1 MAEPAPAQ
9 PNVNARI
16 VYWGAPGSGKTANL
30 RMIHAKLRS
39 DHRGELREVPTRID
53 PSVSYEMMPIELGEI
68 AGVRTRIQIIAVPGG
83 PEQGPTRKQL
93 LDKVDAVVFVVDAQR
108 DRIDANV
115 ACFEE
120 LRRAL
125 AAYGR
130 ALESVPMVIQ
140 YNKRDLADPFALE
153 ELHRKLDIR
162 GAGAFEAVA
171 TEGTGVLQTL
181 TTVSKRVI
189 RARRGQTAEAA
200 TASRAPAGPSRGAVS
215 AAVKAALP
223 AQARE
228 AAPPLKAAST
238 PAAVPRPA
246 IRTPAT
252 AAVEPPVRPAPA
264 AAAPSRPAAVRPAG
278 PPLRGRPAAEL
289 APAEFAPAELEPEP
303 MGTATVELDA
313 REIARATANTQVA
326 LDESWPEVN
335 EIHAEAMA
343 EANAAQPAP
352 LIIASVGRPEANGPR
367 SLVLPLVLKD
377 SAHRRHSLLLTI
389 QLDALLDDADDGG

>member
-1 MAEPAPAQ
+1 MAEPAPSQ
-9 PNVNARI
+9 TNVNARI

-30 RMIHAKLRS
+30 RMIHAKLRA
-39 DHRGELREVPTRID
+39 DHRGELREVPTRLD

-83 PEQGPTRKQL
+83 PEQAPTRKQL

-162 GAGAFEAVA
+162 GAGVFEAVA
-171 TEGTGVLQTL
+171 TEGAGVLQTL

-189 RARRGQTAEAA
+189 RARREQAAEEGAA
-200 TASRAPAGPSRGAVS
+200 APAPAAAARSAAS

-223 AQARE
+223 APARDGGSRPK
-228 AAPPLKAAST
+228 AAPP
-238 PAAVPRPA
+238 PPPRPA
-246 IRTPAT
+246 TKA
-252 AAVEPPVRPAPA
+252 PVRPSPPPGPA
-264 AAAPSRPAAVRPAG
+264 RPGTVRPAG
-278 PPLRGRPAAEL
+278 APLRGRPAAEL
-289 APAEFAPAELEPEP
+289 EPEP
-303 MGTATVELDA
+303 RGSATVELDA
-313 REIARATANTQVA
+313 GEIARATAKTQLA

-343 EANAAQPAP
+343 EAGAHPPAP
-352 LIIASVGRPEANGPR
+352 LTIASVGRPEVSGPR
-367 SLVLPLVLKD
+367 SVVVPLVLKD
-377 SAHRRHSLLLTI
+377 TAKRRHSLLLTI
-389 QLDALLDDADDGG
+389 QLDALLDDADDGA

>member
-16 VYWGAPGSGKTANL
+16 VYWGAAGSGKTANL

-53 PSVSYEMMPIELGEI
+53 PSVCYEMLPIELGEI
-68 AGVRTRIQIIAVPGG
+68 AGVRTRIHIIAVPGG
-83 PEQGPTRKQL
+83 PEHGPTRKQL

-130 ALESVPMVIQ
+130 ALESVPIVIQ

-181 TTVSKRVI
+181 TTISKRVI
-189 RARRGQTAEAA
+189 RARREQTAEAA
-200 TASRAPAGPSRGAVS
+200 RAPAAPAHVS

-223 AQARE
+223 AQVRE
-228 AAPPLKAAST
+228 ATPPLKAAAVSAAAARPAIPIT
-238 PAAVPRPA
+238 PAAAPSARPA
-246 IRTPAT
+246 A
-252 AAVEPPVRPAPA
+252 A
-264 AAAPSRPAAVRPAG
+264 AAAPSRPTVPRPAA
-278 PPLRGRPAAEL
+278 PPLRGRPATEL
-289 APAEFAPAELEPEP
+289 GREEFAPAEFEPELA
-303 MGTATVELDA
+303 GTATVELDA
-313 REIARATANTQVA
+313 REIARATANTQGA
-326 LDESWPEVN
+326 LDESWPDVN

-352 LIIASVGRPEANGPR
+352 LVIASVGRPETSGPR

-389 QLDALLDDADDGG
+389 QLDALLDDAEDSA

>member
-1 MAEPAPAQ
+1 MAEPAASQ

-30 RMIHAKLRS
+30 RMIHAKLRA
-39 DHRGELREVPTRID
+39 DHRGELREVPTRLD
-53 PSVSYEMMPIELGEI
+53 PSVVYEMMPIELGEI

-83 PEQGPTRKQL
+83 PEQAPTRKQL

-120 LRRAL
+120 LRRTL

-189 RARRGQTAEAA
+189 RARREQAAEAGGA
-200 TASRAPAGPSRGAVS
+200 APAPAAAAARSTAS

-223 AQARE
+223 APARDD
-228 AAPPLKAAST
+228 AFRPKAAT
-238 PAAVPRPA
+238 PPPPRPA
-246 IRTPAT
+246 APKA
-252 AAVEPPVRPAPA
+252 PVRPSP
-264 AAAPSRPAAVRPAG
+264 PSGPVRPSTARPAA
-278 PPLRGRPAAEL
+278 PLRGRPAAEL
-289 APAEFAPAELEPEP
+289 ARPEFAPAEFEPESR
-303 MGTATVELDA
+303 GGATVELDA
-313 REIARATANTQVA
+313 GEIARATANTQLA
-326 LDESWPEVN
+326 LDESWPEVG

-343 EANAAQPAP
+343 EAGAHPPAP
-352 LIIASVGRPEANGPR
+352 LTIASVGRPEVSGPR
-367 SLVLPLVLKD
+367 SVVLPLVLKD
-377 SAHRRHSLLLTI
+377 TTKRRHSLLLTI
-389 QLDALLDDADDGG
+389 QLDALLDDADDGA

>member
-1 MAEPAPAQ
+1 MAEPTPAQ

-16 VYWGAPGSGKTANL
+16 VYWGATGSGKTANL

-39 DHRGELREVPTRID
+39 DHRGELREVPTRLD

-93 LDKVDAVVFVVDAQR
+93 LDKVDAVVFVVDSQR

-130 ALESVPMVIQ
+130 ALESVPIVIQ

-181 TTVSKRVI
+181 TTISKRVI
-189 RARRGQTAEAA
+189 RARREQAAAEAGTPPA
-200 TASRAPAGPSRGAVS
+200 RASAGISRS
-215 AAVKAALP
+215 ASLAAKAALP
-223 AQARE
+223 AEARDT
-228 AAPPLKAAST
+228 APRPKLPPAPALRPASKAT
-238 PAAVPRPA
+238 VPVHPPAVPR
-246 IRTPAT
+246 TS
-252 AAVEPPVRPAPA
+252 
-264 AAAPSRPAAVRPAG
+264 SRPAAHPAG
-278 PPLRGRPAAEL
+278 PPLRGRPAVEL
-289 APAEFAPAELEPEP
+289 ARPEFAPAQEPEP
-303 MGTATVELDA
+303 VGRATVELDA
-313 REIARATANTQVA
+313 GEIARATANTQLA
-326 LDESWPEVN
+326 LDESWPEVH

-343 EANAAQPAP
+343 EAGAQPP
-352 LIIASVGRPEANGPR
+352 PVLMIASVGRPEANGPR

-377 SAHRRHSLLLTI
+377 SARRRHSLLVTI
-389 QLDALLDDADDGG
+389 QLDALLDDADDSG

>member
-1 MAEPAPAQ
+1 
-9 PNVNARI
+9 
-16 VYWGAPGSGKTANL
+16 
-30 RMIHAKLRS
+30 MIHAKLRS
-39 DHRGELREVPTRID
+39 DHRGELREVPTRLD
-53 PSVSYEMMPIELGEI
+53 PSVSYEMLPIELGEI

-189 RARRGQTAEAA
+189 RARREHAASEAGPPA
-200 TASRAPAGPSRGAVS
+200 RAPAGAPRS
-215 AAVKAALP
+215 APPVAGKGTLP
-223 AQARE
+223 GDARE
-228 AAPPLKAAST
+228 AAARPKLPSAPTL
-238 PAAVPRPA
+238 RPA
-246 IRTPAT
+246 SKT
-252 AAVEPPVRPAPA
+252 AAPLRPPSVPPTASPV
-264 AAAPSRPAAVRPAG
+264 PPTTSRPAARPAG
-278 PPLRGRPAAEL
+278 PPLRGRPAEQL
-289 APAEFAPAELEPEP
+289 PRGDFAPEP
-303 MGTATVELDA
+303 GAATVELDA
-313 REIARATANTQVA
+313 GEIARATANTKLA
-326 LDESWPEVN
+326 LDESWPEVH

-343 EANAAQPAP
+343 EVGAKPQSP
-352 LIIASVGRPEANGPR
+352 LTIASVGRPEASGPR

-377 SAHRRHSLLLTI
+377 SAQRRHSLLVTI
-389 QLDALLDDADDGG
+389 QLDALLDDADESG

>member
-1 MAEPAPAQ
+1 MADPAPAQ

-39 DHRGELREVPTRID
+39 DHRGELREVPTRLD

-93 LDKVDAVVFVVDAQR
+93 LDKVDAIVFVVDAQR

-120 LRRAL
+120 LRRTL

-189 RARRGQTAEAA
+189 RARREQTAEAA
-200 TASRAPAGPSRGAVS
+200 TAAKAPASPLRGTVS

-223 AQARE
+223 AEARE
-228 AAPPLKAAST
+228 AAAPPKAAT
-238 PAAVPRPA
+238 MPAALPRPA
-246 IRTPAT
+246 IRSAAGAAARATPA
-252 AAVEPPVRPAPA
+252 AS
-264 AAAPSRPAAVRPAG
+264 APSRPGAVRPAG

-289 APAEFAPAELEPEP
+289 APAEFAPAALEPELA
-303 MGTATVELDA
+303 GTATVELDA
-313 REIARATANTQVA
+313 REIARATAHTQVA

-335 EIHAEAMA
+335 QIHAEAMA
-343 EANAAQPAP
+343 EADSAQPAP
-352 LIIASVGRPEANGPR
+352 LVIASVGRPELNGPR

-389 QLDALLDDADDGG
+389 QLDPLLDDADDGA

>member
-1 MAEPAPAQ
+1 MSGLHSRQVPELSPGPGSLGHHEEQGRPVGDRHPRTTNPREEGKTLMAEPAASQ

-30 RMIHAKLRS
+30 RMIHAKLRA
-39 DHRGELREVPTRID
+39 DHRGELREVPTRLD

-83 PEQGPTRKQL
+83 PEQAPTRKQL

-120 LRRAL
+120 LRRTL

-189 RARRGQTAEAA
+189 RARREQAAEAGGA
-200 TASRAPAGPSRGAVS
+200 APAPAAAAARSTAS

-223 AQARE
+223 APARDE
-228 AAPPLKAAST
+228 SFRPKAAT
-238 PAAVPRPA
+238 PPPPRPA
-246 IRTPAT
+246 PKA
-252 AAVEPPVRPAPA
+252 PVRPSP
-264 AAAPSRPAAVRPAG
+264 PSG
-278 PPLRGRPAAEL
+278 
-289 APAEFAPAELEPEP
+289 
-303 MGTATVELDA
+303 
-313 REIARATANTQVA
+313 
-326 LDESWPEVN
+326 
-335 EIHAEAMA
+335 
-343 EANAAQPAP
+343 
-352 LIIASVGRPEANGPR
+352 
-367 SLVLPLVLKD
+367 
-377 SAHRRHSLLLTI
+377 
-389 QLDALLDDADDGG
+389 

>member
-1 MAEPAPAQ
+1 MAEPAPSQ

-30 RMIHAKLRS
+30 RMIHAKLRA
-39 DHRGELREVPTRID
+39 DHRGELREVPTRLD
-53 PSVSYEMMPIELGEI
+53 PSVSYEMMPIELGEV

-83 PEQGPTRKQL
+83 PEQAPTRKQL

-162 GAGAFEAVA
+162 GAGVFEAVA

-189 RARRGQTAEAA
+189 RARREQAAEEGAA
-200 TASRAPAGPSRGAVS
+200 APAPAAAARSAAA

-223 AQARE
+223 APARDG
-228 AAPPLKAAST
+228 ASRPKAATPAPPH
-238 PAAVPRPA
+238 
-246 IRTPAT
+246 PAT
-252 AAVEPPVRPAPA
+252 KAPVRPSPPPGPVRPGTGRPA
-264 AAAPSRPAAVRPAG
+264 AA
-278 PPLRGRPAAEL
+278 PLRGRPAAE
-289 APAEFAPAELEPEP
+289 PARPEFAPAAFEPEP
-303 MGTATVELDA
+303 RGSATVELDA
-313 REIARATANTQVA
+313 GEIARATAKTQLA

-343 EANAAQPAP
+343 EAGAPPPAP
-352 LIIASVGRPEANGPR
+352 LTIASVGRPEVSGPR
-367 SLVLPLVLKD
+367 SVVLPLVLKD
-377 SAHRRHSLLLTI
+377 TAKRRHSLLLTI
-389 QLDALLDDADDGG
+389 QLDALLDDADDGA

>member
-1 MAEPAPAQ
+1 MADPAPAQ

-39 DHRGELREVPTRID
+39 DHRGELREVPTRLD

-93 LDKVDAVVFVVDAQR
+93 LDRVDAVVFVVDAQR

-120 LRRAL
+120 LRRTL

-189 RARRGQTAEAA
+189 RARREQTAEAA
-200 TASRAPAGPSRGAVS
+200 TAAKAPAGPLRGAVS

-223 AQARE
+223 AEARQA
-228 AAPPLKAAST
+228 AAPPKAAT
-238 PAAVPRPA
+238 MPAALPRPA
-246 IRTPAT
+246 IRSAAQAAARPTPA
-252 AAVEPPVRPAPA
+252 ASS
-264 AAAPSRPAAVRPAG
+264 PSRPGAVRPAG

-289 APAEFAPAELEPEP
+289 APAEFAPAEFEPELA
-303 MGTATVELDA
+303 GTATVELDA
-313 REIARATANTQVA
+313 REIARATAHTQVA

-335 EIHAEAMA
+335 QIHAEAMA
-343 EANAAQPAP
+343 EADSAQPAP
-352 LIIASVGRPEANGPR
+352 LVIASVGRPELNGPR

-389 QLDALLDDADDGG
+389 QLDPLLDDADDGA

>member
-1 MAEPAPAQ
+1 MADPAPAQ

-39 DHRGELREVPTRID
+39 DHRGELREVPTRLD

-120 LRRAL
+120 LRRTL

-189 RARRGQTAEAA
+189 RARREQTAEAA
-200 TASRAPAGPSRGAVS
+200 TAAKAPARPLRGAVS

-223 AQARE
+223 AEARE
-228 AAPPLKAAST
+228 AAAPPKPAT
-238 PAAVPRPA
+238 MPAARPRPA
-246 IRTPAT
+246 IRGAAEAAARPTPAGN
-252 AAVEPPVRPAPA
+252 
-264 AAAPSRPAAVRPAG
+264 APSRPGAVRPAG

-289 APAEFAPAELEPEP
+289 APAEFAPAELEPELA
-303 MGTATVELDA
+303 GTATVERDA
-313 REIARATANTQVA
+313 REIARATAHTQVA
-326 LDESWPEVN
+326 LDKSWPEVN
-335 EIHAEAMA
+335 QIHAEAMA
-343 EANAAQPAP
+343 EADSAQPAP
-352 LIIASVGRPEANGPR
+352 LVIASVGRPELNGPR

-389 QLDALLDDADDGG
+389 QLDPLLDDADDGA

>member
-1 MAEPAPAQ
+1 MAEPAASQ

-30 RMIHAKLRS
+30 RMIHAKLRA
-39 DHRGELREVPTRID
+39 DHRGELREVPTRLD
-53 PSVSYEMMPIELGEI
+53 PSVVYEMMPIELGEI

-83 PEQGPTRKQL
+83 PEQAPTRKQL

-162 GAGAFEAVA
+162 GAGVFEAVA
-171 TEGTGVLQTL
+171 TEGAGVLQTL

-189 RARRGQTAEAA
+189 RARREQAAEEGAA
-200 TASRAPAGPSRGAVS
+200 APAPAAAARSAAS

-223 AQARE
+223 APARDGGSRPK
-228 AAPPLKAAST
+228 AAPP
-238 PAAVPRPA
+238 PPPRPA
-246 IRTPAT
+246 TKA
-252 AAVEPPVRPAPA
+252 PVRPSPPPGPA
-264 AAAPSRPAAVRPAG
+264 RPGTVRPAG
-278 PPLRGRPAAEL
+278 APLRGRPAAEL
-289 APAEFAPAELEPEP
+289 EPEP
-303 MGTATVELDA
+303 RGSATVELDA
-313 REIARATANTQVA
+313 GEIARATAKTQLA

-343 EANAAQPAP
+343 EAGAHPPAP
-352 LIIASVGRPEANGPR
+352 LTIASVGRPEVSGPR
-367 SLVLPLVLKD
+367 SVVVPLVLKD
-377 SAHRRHSLLLTI
+377 TAKRRHSLLLTI
-389 QLDALLDDADDGG
+389 QLDALLDDADDGA

>member
-16 VYWGAPGSGKTANL
+16 VYWGAAGSGKTANL

-53 PSVSYEMMPIELGEI
+53 PSVCYEMLPIELGEI

-83 PEQGPTRKQL
+83 PEHGPTRKQL

-130 ALESVPMVIQ
+130 ALESVPIVIQ

-181 TTVSKRVI
+181 TTISKRVI
-189 RARRGQTAEAA
+189 RARREQTAEAA
-200 TASRAPAGPSRGAVS
+200 SAARAPAPPAHGAVS

-223 AQARE
+223 AEARE
-228 AAPPLKAAST
+228 ATPSLKAAAVSAAAARPAVPIP
-238 PAAVPRPA
+238 PAAAPSA
-246 IRTPAT
+246 
-252 AAVEPPVRPAPA
+252 RPAPA
-264 AAAPSRPAAVRPAG
+264 AAAPSRPAAARPAA
-278 PPLRGRPAAEL
+278 PPLRGRPATEL
-289 APAEFAPAELEPEP
+289 AREEFAPAEFEPELV
-303 MGTATVELDA
+303 GTATVELDA
-313 REIARATANTQVA
+313 REIARATANTQGA
-326 LDESWPEVN
+326 LDESWPDVN
-335 EIHAEAMA
+335 EIHAKAMA

-352 LIIASVGRPEANGPR
+352 LVIASVGRPEANGPR

-389 QLDALLDDADDGG
+389 QLDALLDDSEDSA

>member
-1 MAEPAPAQ
+1 MADPDPAQ

-39 DHRGELREVPTRID
+39 DHRGELREVPTRLD

-120 LRRAL
+120 LRRTL

-189 RARRGQTAEAA
+189 RARREQTAEAG
-200 TASRAPAGPSRGAVS
+200 TASKAPALRGAVS
-215 AAVKAALP
+215 AAMKAALP
-223 AQARE
+223 AEARD
-228 AAPPLKAAST
+228 AAPPAKTATMPTALS
-238 PAAVPRPA
+238 RPA
-246 IRTPAT
+246 VRS
-252 AAVEPPVRPAPA
+252 AAAQAPA
-264 AAAPSRPAAVRPAG
+264 RPTPAAAPSRPTAVRPAG
-278 PPLRGRPAAEL
+278 PPLRGRPAAEP
-289 APAEFAPAELEPEP
+289 APAEFAPAEFEPELA
-303 MGTATVELDA
+303 GTATVELDA

-326 LDESWPEVN
+326 LDQSWPEVN
-335 EIHAEAMA
+335 QIHAEAMA
-343 EANAAQPAP
+343 EANSAPPAS
-352 LIIASVGRPEANGPR
+352 LVIASVGRPEVNGPR

-389 QLDALLDDADDGG
+389 QLDPLLDDADDGG

>member
-16 VYWGAPGSGKTANL
+16 VYWGASGSGKTANL

-39 DHRGELREVPTRID
+39 DHRGELREVPTRLD
-53 PSVSYEMMPIELGEI
+53 PSVCYEMLPIELGEI

-189 RARRGQTAEAA
+189 RARREQTAEAA
-200 TASRAPAGPSRGAVS
+200 AAPRSSAAPARSTPT
-215 AAVKAALP
+215 AAAKAALP
-223 AQARE
+223 AEARE
-228 AAPPLKAAST
+228 GAPATSASRPTAPPRPPLRPPGPLARSPRPAAPSAAPP
-238 PAAVPRPA
+238 RPSA
-246 IRTPAT
+246 LRT
-252 AAVEPPVRPAPA
+252 AA
-264 AAAPSRPAAVRPAG
+264 
-278 PPLRGRPAAEL
+278 PPLRGRPASEL
-289 APAEFAPAELEPEP
+289 APGEHGSAGHEPEVT
-303 MGTATVELDA
+303 GSATVELDA
-313 REIARATANTQVA
+313 REIARATADTAVA
-326 LDESWPEVN
+326 LDASWHEVN

-343 EANAAQPAP
+343 EANTLPPAP
-352 LIIASVGRPEANGPR
+352 LVIASVGRPEASGPR
-367 SLVLPLVLKD
+367 SLVVPLVLKD
-377 SAHRRHSLLLTI
+377 SAQRRHSLLLTI
-389 QLDALLDDADDGG
+389 QLDALLDDAEDGA

>member
-16 VYWGAPGSGKTANL
+16 VYWGAAGSGKTANL

-53 PSVSYEMMPIELGEI
+53 PSVCYEMLPIELGEI

-83 PEQGPTRKQL
+83 PEHGPTRKQL

-130 ALESVPMVIQ
+130 ALESVPIVIQ

-181 TTVSKRVI
+181 TTISKRVI
-189 RARRGQTAEAA
+189 RARREQTAEAA
-200 TASRAPAGPSRGAVS
+200 SRR
-215 AAVKAALP
+215 
-223 AQARE
+223 
-228 AAPPLKAAST
+228 
-238 PAAVPRPA
+238 PRRR
-246 IRTPAT
+246 RTC
-252 AAVEPPVRPAPA
+252 RP
-264 AAAPSRPAAVRPAG
+264 R
-278 PPLRGRPAAEL
+278 
-289 APAEFAPAELEPEP
+289 
-303 MGTATVELDA
+303 
-313 REIARATANTQVA
+313 
-326 LDESWPEVN
+326 
-335 EIHAEAMA
+335 
-343 EANAAQPAP
+343 
-352 LIIASVGRPEANGPR
+352 
-367 SLVLPLVLKD
+367 
-377 SAHRRHSLLLTI
+377 
-389 QLDALLDDADDGG
+389 

>member
-1 MAEPAPAQ
+1 MADPAAAQ

-30 RMIHAKLRS
+30 RMIHAKLRA
-39 DHRGELREVPTRID
+39 DHRGELREVPTRLD
-53 PSVSYEMMPIELGEI
+53 PTVTYEMMPIELGEI
-68 AGVRTRIQIIAVPGG
+68 AGVRTRIQVIAVPGG

-162 GAGAFEAVA
+162 GAGVFEAVA
-171 TEGTGVLQTL
+171 TEGSGVLQTL

-189 RARRGQTAEAA
+189 RARREQAAEGAAPGKAPAA
-200 TASRAPAGPSRGAVS
+200 TARAS
-215 AAVKAALP
+215 AAMKAALP
-223 AQARE
+223 AEARE
-228 AAPPLKAAST
+228 AAPPAKAPPQKGAS
-238 PAAVPRPA
+238 PRSGMQSAP
-246 IRTPAT
+246 R
-252 AAVEPPVRPAPA
+252 APA
-264 AAAPSRPAAVRPAG
+264 ERRANPPTPAPSRTAPLRPAG
-278 PPLRGRPAAEL
+278 PPLRGRPASEL
-289 APAEFAPAELEPEP
+289 LPAEFVPGELE
-303 MGTATVELDA
+303 TSDAATTELDA
-313 REIARATANTQVA
+313 REIARATANTQVV
-326 LDESWPEVN
+326 LDQSWPEVS

-343 EANAAQPAP
+343 EASAPAP
-352 LIIASVGRPEANGPR
+352 LVIASIGRPEASGPR

-389 QLDALLDDADDGG
+389 QLDPLLDDADGG